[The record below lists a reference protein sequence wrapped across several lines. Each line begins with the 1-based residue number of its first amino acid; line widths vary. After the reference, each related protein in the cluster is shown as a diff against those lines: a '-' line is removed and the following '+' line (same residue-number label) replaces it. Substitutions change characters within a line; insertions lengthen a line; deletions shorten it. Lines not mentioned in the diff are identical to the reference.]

1 MIDPTVPHRAQNP
14 AGTRPA
20 ALSRRSVLTGLGA
33 LATTGV
39 LSGCGLVQDTSAGAA
54 GPAGAAGGTDRTI
67 TLIATESAPF
77 QEPIKIAQRLLQ
89 DQGWELK
96 PTYVTDIVQ
105 PNHAVSNG
113 EFDANYFQHIAYL
126 KQFNQDQGLSVEP
139 SFYVYSS
146 PAGLFSTRHASV
158 DDLPDG
164 ARIALPVDPA
174 NNGRAL
180 RLLDRAGRLTVAP
193 DISVVQL
200 SQQHITANP
209 HGYEFVEVDQQSLSK
224 TLQDVDAGFLFVRL
238 AGELGLTT
246 DQALAFEEEEDA
258 VPYRVV
264 VAGRDGFA
272 ATEKGTVL
280 RQALQSPEVKAWFED
295 YLDGALGT
303 PWDADPQ
310 ADTDALEI

>member
-1 MIDPTVPHRAQNP
+1 MLHASPTSSAGGARS
-14 AGTRPA
+14 AGTSRSV
-20 ALSRRSVLTGLGA
+20 SRRSLLAGFGA
-33 LATTGV
+33 LTATGV
-39 LSGCGLVQDTSAGAA
+39 LSGCGLVQDTPASTSGAGGAA
-54 GPAGAAGGTDRTI
+54 DRTI

-77 QEPIKIAQRLLQ
+77 QEPVSIAQRLLKE
-89 DQGWELK
+89 QGWELK

-105 PNHAVSNG
+105 PNLAVAQG
-113 EFDANYFQHIAYL
+113 EYDANYFQHIAYL
-126 KQFNQDQGLSVEP
+126 KQFNQDKGLTVEP

-146 PAGLFSTRHASV
+146 PAGLFSARHDSLDA
-158 DDLPDG
+158 LPDG

-180 RLLDRAGRLTVAP
+180 RLLDRAGKLSVTP
-193 DISVVQL
+193 GISVVKL
-200 SQQHITANP
+200 SQQDITDNP
-209 HGYEFVEVDQQSLSK
+209 HGYEFVEVDQQSLSQ
-224 TLQDVDAGFLFVRL
+224 TLPDVDAGFLFVRL
-238 AGELGLTT
+238 AGELGLSA

-264 VAGRDGFA
+264 VAGADGFA
-272 ATEKGTVL
+272 VTEKGQAL
-280 RQALQSPEVKAWFED
+280 RQALQSDEVRAWFQD